1 MRVQVDQPRRDDE
14 AGNVA
19 DRRRRAA
26 GKIAAEAGDAA
37 VREGDVGDAVML
49 LRRIDDATALENQ
62 VVAHG
67 RAPGSA
73 GSVAEAGAG
82 GSGAGGDHAIKR
94 GRGSRGML
102 FREEDG
108 AVVAVSQ
115 PAHAWLSGQLA
126 RAWGNDRFAPPAPR
140 EEVCLAAEL
149 HDLGWFDWETAPSLD
164 PETGRPYD
172 FRRLPKAGHTGLWRT
187 GVRRARLFGR
197 LPALLVSL
205 HADTIY
211 SFAFDPAK
219 AAPEVTA
226 FLDEQHALQDEIVAS
241 LRADPAFAANATPA
255 ALEASRLLIAHRR
268 PDVPRNRLGRAQ
280 GRALGERAGV
290 AERNGRI
297 AARAGP
303 RARHPR
309 PRSLAVRA
317 DRLDLKIEGR
327 RLRGRFRDEAAM
339 RRALE
344 EAEPAAI
351 AATLR
356 RPD

>member
-1 MRVQVDQPRRDDE
+1 
-14 AGNVA
+14 
-19 DRRRRAA
+19 
-26 GKIAAEAGDAA
+26 
-37 VREGDVGDAVML
+37 
-49 LRRIDDATALENQ
+49 
-62 VVAHG
+62 
-67 RAPGSA
+67 
-73 GSVAEAGAG
+73 
-82 GSGAGGDHAIKR
+82 
-94 GRGSRGML
+94 ML

-255 ALEASRLLIAHRR
+255 ALEASRLLIATVDRMSLEIVWGVR
-268 PDVPRNRLGRAQ
+268 KDVRLANAPASRSETAELRLAPGREPDTLVLDPWPF
-280 GRALGERAGV
+280 
-290 AERNGRI
+290 
-297 AARAGP
+297 GP
-303 RARHPR
+303 
-309 PRSLAVRA
+309 